1 MSIAVKRY
9 KKLVKELLFTYSE
22 LEYVNEVLKDA
33 HLEFEIYYRN
43 YCDNND
49 VPIDDLNKQNKE
61 RLSTIFPKKQVNV
74 DEAGIIQH
82 NQEKEED
89 KKKNKVFHRM
99 YRIIAKKLHPDKFSN
114 KELSDE
120 VIEKI
125 NDFKEATSAYDKKN
139 WAKFLDICE
148 KYDILP
154 TRYEKINSLITKEI
168 NDTNKLV
175 QKQKLSFSWR
185 LYECGDDTKC
195 KNKLIKEF
203 LFLVFKYSV

>member
-22 LEYVNEVLKDA
+22 LEYVNEVLKGA
-33 HLEFEIYYRN
+33 HLEFETYYRN
-43 YCDNND
+43 YCDDNN
-49 VPIDDLNKQNKE
+49 VPLDDLNSQNQE
-61 RLSTIFPKKQVNV
+61 RLSTIFPKKKVNV
-74 DEAGIIQH
+74 DETGIIQYDQV
-82 NQEKEED
+82 NEEEKQN
-89 KKKNKVFHRM
+89 NKVFHRM
-99 YRIIAKKLHPDKFSN
+99 YRIIAKKIHPDKFSN
-114 KELSDE
+114 IELND
-120 VIEKI
+120 VIMEKI

-168 NDTNKLV
+168 YDINKLSER
-175 QKQKLSFSWR
+175 QKLTYSWR
-185 LYECGDDTKC
+185 LYECGDDTEC
-195 KNKLIKEF
+195 KNNLIKEF